1 VHLQRGQLGQIGEG
15 EVGENGDL
23 VVAEIAVDGMPS
35 GELAK
40 ALGGSISRDTYSRVR
55 ERRCRMRS

>member
-40 ALGGSISRDTYSRVR
+40 ALGGSISRDTYSLVR
-55 ERRCRMRS
+55 ERR

>member
-40 ALGGSISRDTYSRVR
+40 ALGGILVVLLLLLLPFK
-55 ERRCRMRS
+55 